1 MSTVYASPIWLGRP
15 HCPVTVTTGAGAVV
29 TAALGSLTLTATA
42 DANGLCAMKLP
53 RRGRWSFTA
62 VLGGKKGF
70 GTLAVPGQR
79 SLSLPLYST
88 TLAENSWAEIAAAA
102 AAGIAARL
110 WSPGDVKELT
120 ISGTAGLL
128 TVTDLTIGAIILGF
142 DHNAALEGSGRIHFQ
157 LARLGATP
165 VALVDKRHG
174 SFSDLAGAFTMNT
187 TATSEGGWQGCHMRQ
202 EILGSDS
209 SDYVIRSCALD
220 DIVRPAVRRF
230 AGEFIQR
237 KIQLNYQMLN
247 YTVITD
253 EKWLGFVVEQVLS
266 NALKYTPQGS
276 VSIYMEPEGVLC
288 IRDTGIGIAPED
300 LPRVFEKGYTGYNG
314 RSHRKASGL
323 GLYLC
328 REILTR
334 LGHSVSAESQVDHGT
349 TIRIDLRQHKTIQE

>member
-1 MSTVYASPIWLGRP
+1 MKGFFRLYLRAQRRGMLFWGFCCLIFTVSFALYGLPL
-15 HCPVTVTTGAGAVV
+15 GAVLYP
-29 TAALGSLTLTATA
+29 AAL
-42 DANGLCAMKLP
+42 C
-53 RRGRWSFTA
+53 
-62 VLGGKKGF
+62 
-70 GTLAVPGQR
+70 
-79 SLSLPLYST
+79 
-88 TLAENSWAEIAAAA
+88 A
-102 AAGIAARL
+102 AAGGIILLLSLRKSRAVCQELSLMQHHPADLPDELPAAQSPQEQAYQVLLLALHTDRQKLKSDMNARYHDMAEYYTVWAHQIKTPIAAIRL
-110 WSPGDVKELT
+110 ALQNEDTPLSRRLT
-120 ISGTAGLL
+120 GEVGRVEQYVQMAL
-128 TVTDLTIGAIILGF
+128 TYL
-142 DHNAALEGSGRIHFQ
+142 R
-157 LARLGATP
+157 
-165 VALVDKRHG
+165 
-174 SFSDLAGAFTMNT
+174 
-187 TATSEGGWQGCHMRQ
+187 
-202 EILGSDS
+202 LGSDS

-349 TIRIDLRQHKTIQE
+349 TIRIDLRQHKTMQE

>member
-1 MSTVYASPIWLGRP
+1 MKGFLRLYLRAQRRGMLFLGLCCLIFTASFALYGLPL
-15 HCPVTVTTGAGAVV
+15 GAVLYP
-29 TAALGSLTLTATA
+29 AAL
-42 DANGLCAMKLP
+42 C
-53 RRGRWSFTA
+53 
-62 VLGGKKGF
+62 
-70 GTLAVPGQR
+70 
-79 SLSLPLYST
+79 
-88 TLAENSWAEIAAAA
+88 A
-102 AAGIAARL
+102 AAGGIMLLLSLRKSRAVCQELSLMQHHPADLPDELPAAQSPQEQAYQALLLALHADRQRLKSDMDARYHDMTEYYTVWAHQIKTPIAAIRL
-110 WSPGDVKELT
+110 ALQNEDTPLSRRLT
-120 ISGTAGLL
+120 GEVGRVEQYVQMAL
-128 TVTDLTIGAIILGF
+128 TYL
-142 DHNAALEGSGRIHFQ
+142 R
-157 LARLGATP
+157 
-165 VALVDKRHG
+165 
-174 SFSDLAGAFTMNT
+174 
-187 TATSEGGWQGCHMRQ
+187 
-202 EILGSDS
+202 LGSDS

>member
-1 MSTVYASPIWLGRP
+1 MKGFFRLYLRAQRRGMLFLGFCCLIFTVSFALYGLPL
-15 HCPVTVTTGAGAVV
+15 GAVLYP
-29 TAALGSLTLTATA
+29 AAL
-42 DANGLCAMKLP
+42 C
-53 RRGRWSFTA
+53 
-62 VLGGKKGF
+62 
-70 GTLAVPGQR
+70 
-79 SLSLPLYST
+79 
-88 TLAENSWAEIAAAA
+88 A
-102 AAGIAARL
+102 AAGGIILLLSLRKSRAVCQELSLMQHHPADLPDELPAAQSPQEQAYQALLLALHADRQKLKSDMNARYHDMTEYYTVWAHQIKTPIAAMRL
-110 WSPGDVKELT
+110 ALQNEDTPLSRRLT
-120 ISGTAGLL
+120 GEVGRVEQYVQMAL
-128 TVTDLTIGAIILGF
+128 TYL
-142 DHNAALEGSGRIHFQ
+142 R
-157 LARLGATP
+157 
-165 VALVDKRHG
+165 
-174 SFSDLAGAFTMNT
+174 
-187 TATSEGGWQGCHMRQ
+187 
-202 EILGSDS
+202 LGSDS

-220 DIVRPAVRRF
+220 NIVRPAVRRF

-288 IRDTGIGIAPED
+288 IRDTGIGVAPED

-314 RSHRKASGL
+314 RSRRKASGL

>member
-1 MSTVYASPIWLGRP
+1 MKGFLRLYLRAQRRGMLFLGFCCLIFTVSFSLYGLPL
-15 HCPVTVTTGAGAVV
+15 GAVLYP
-29 TAALGSLTLTATA
+29 AAL
-42 DANGLCAMKLP
+42 C
-53 RRGRWSFTA
+53 
-62 VLGGKKGF
+62 
-70 GTLAVPGQR
+70 
-79 SLSLPLYST
+79 
-88 TLAENSWAEIAAAA
+88 A
-102 AAGIAARL
+102 AAGGIILLLSLRKARAVCQELSLMQRHPADLPDELPAAQSPQEQAYQALLLALHTDRQRLKSDMDARYHDMTEYYTVWAHQIKTPIAAMRL
-110 WSPGDVKELT
+110 ALQNEDTPLSRRLT
-120 ISGTAGLL
+120 GEVGRVEQYVQMAL
-128 TVTDLTIGAIILGF
+128 TYL
-142 DHNAALEGSGRIHFQ
+142 R
-157 LARLGATP
+157 
-165 VALVDKRHG
+165 
-174 SFSDLAGAFTMNT
+174 
-187 TATSEGGWQGCHMRQ
+187 
-202 EILGSDS
+202 LGSDS

-276 VSIYMEPEGVLC
+276 VSIYMESEGVLC

-349 TIRIDLRQHKTIQE
+349 TIRIDLRQHKTMQE

>member
-1 MSTVYASPIWLGRP
+1 MKGFFRLYLRAQRRGMLFLGFCCLIFTVSFALYGLPL
-15 HCPVTVTTGAGAVV
+15 GAVLYP
-29 TAALGSLTLTATA
+29 AAL
-42 DANGLCAMKLP
+42 C
-53 RRGRWSFTA
+53 
-62 VLGGKKGF
+62 
-70 GTLAVPGQR
+70 
-79 SLSLPLYST
+79 
-88 TLAENSWAEIAAAA
+88 A
-102 AAGIAARL
+102 AAGGIILLLSLRKSRAVCQELSLMQHHPADLPDELPAAQSPQEQAYQALLLALHTDRQKLKSNMNARYHDMTEYYTVWAHQIKTPIAAIRL
-110 WSPGDVKELT
+110 ALQNEDTPLSRRLT
-120 ISGTAGLL
+120 GEVGRVEQYVQMAL
-128 TVTDLTIGAIILGF
+128 TYL
-142 DHNAALEGSGRIHFQ
+142 R
-157 LARLGATP
+157 
-165 VALVDKRHG
+165 
-174 SFSDLAGAFTMNT
+174 
-187 TATSEGGWQGCHMRQ
+187 
-202 EILGSDS
+202 LGSDS

-349 TIRIDLRQHKTIQE
+349 TIRIDLRQHKTMQE

>member
-1 MSTVYASPIWLGRP
+1 MKGVFRLYLRAQRRGMLFLGFCCLIFTVSFALYGLPL
-15 HCPVTVTTGAGAVV
+15 GAVLYP
-29 TAALGSLTLTATA
+29 AAL
-42 DANGLCAMKLP
+42 C
-53 RRGRWSFTA
+53 
-62 VLGGKKGF
+62 
-70 GTLAVPGQR
+70 
-79 SLSLPLYST
+79 
-88 TLAENSWAEIAAAA
+88 A
-102 AAGIAARL
+102 AAGGIILLLSLRKSRAVCQELSLMQHHPADLPDELPAAQSPQEQAYQALLLALHTDRQKLKSDMNARYHDMTEYYTVWAHQIKTPIAAIRL
-110 WSPGDVKELT
+110 ALQNEDTPLSRRLT
-120 ISGTAGLL
+120 GEVGRVEQYVQMAL
-128 TVTDLTIGAIILGF
+128 TYL
-142 DHNAALEGSGRIHFQ
+142 R
-157 LARLGATP
+157 
-165 VALVDKRHG
+165 
-174 SFSDLAGAFTMNT
+174 
-187 TATSEGGWQGCHMRQ
+187 
-202 EILGSDS
+202 LGSDS

-349 TIRIDLRQHKTIQE
+349 TIRIDLRQHKTMQE

>member
-1 MSTVYASPIWLGRP
+1 MKGFFRLYLRAQRRGMLFWGFCCLIFTVSFALYGLPL
-15 HCPVTVTTGAGAVV
+15 GAVLYP
-29 TAALGSLTLTATA
+29 AAL
-42 DANGLCAMKLP
+42 C
-53 RRGRWSFTA
+53 
-62 VLGGKKGF
+62 
-70 GTLAVPGQR
+70 
-79 SLSLPLYST
+79 
-88 TLAENSWAEIAAAA
+88 A
-102 AAGIAARL
+102 AAGGIILLLSLRKSRAVCQELSLMQHHPADLPDELPAAQSPQEQAYQALLLALHADRQKLKSNMNARYHDMTEYYTVWAHQIKTPIAAIRL
-110 WSPGDVKELT
+110 ALQNEDTTLSRRLT
-120 ISGTAGLL
+120 GEVGRVEQYVQMAL
-128 TVTDLTIGAIILGF
+128 TYL
-142 DHNAALEGSGRIHFQ
+142 R
-157 LARLGATP
+157 
-165 VALVDKRHG
+165 
-174 SFSDLAGAFTMNT
+174 
-187 TATSEGGWQGCHMRQ
+187 
-202 EILGSDS
+202 LGSDS

>member
-1 MSTVYASPIWLGRP
+1 MKGFFRLYLRAQRRGMLFWGFCCLIFTVSFALYGLPL
-15 HCPVTVTTGAGAVV
+15 GAVLYP
-29 TAALGSLTLTATA
+29 AAL
-42 DANGLCAMKLP
+42 C
-53 RRGRWSFTA
+53 
-62 VLGGKKGF
+62 
-70 GTLAVPGQR
+70 
-79 SLSLPLYST
+79 
-88 TLAENSWAEIAAAA
+88 A
-102 AAGIAARL
+102 AAGGIILLLSLRKSRAVCQELSLMQHHPANLPDELPAAQSPQEQAYQALLLALHADRQKLKSNMNARYHDMTEYYTVWAHQIKTPIAAIRL
-110 WSPGDVKELT
+110 ALQNEDTPLSRRLT
-120 ISGTAGLL
+120 GEVGRVEQYVQMAL
-128 TVTDLTIGAIILGF
+128 TYL
-142 DHNAALEGSGRIHFQ
+142 R
-157 LARLGATP
+157 
-165 VALVDKRHG
+165 
-174 SFSDLAGAFTMNT
+174 
-187 TATSEGGWQGCHMRQ
+187 
-202 EILGSDS
+202 LGSDS

-288 IRDTGIGIAPED
+288 IRDTGIGIVPED

-314 RSHRKASGL
+314 LSHRKASGL

-349 TIRIDLRQHKTIQE
+349 TIRIDLRQHKTMQE

>member
-1 MSTVYASPIWLGRP
+1 MKGFFRLYLRAQRRGMLFLGFCCLIFTVSFALYGLPP
-15 HCPVTVTTGAGAVV
+15 GAVLYP
-29 TAALGSLTLTATA
+29 AAL
-42 DANGLCAMKLP
+42 C
-53 RRGRWSFTA
+53 
-62 VLGGKKGF
+62 
-70 GTLAVPGQR
+70 
-79 SLSLPLYST
+79 
-88 TLAENSWAEIAAAA
+88 A
-102 AAGIAARL
+102 AAGGIILLLSLRKSRAVCQELSLMQPHPADLPDELPAAQSPQEQAYQALLLALHADRQKLKSDMNARYHDMTEYYTVWAHQIKTPIAAIRL
-110 WSPGDVKELT
+110 ALQNEDTPLSRRLT
-120 ISGTAGLL
+120 GEVGRVEQYVQMAL
-128 TVTDLTIGAIILGF
+128 TYL
-142 DHNAALEGSGRIHFQ
+142 R
-157 LARLGATP
+157 
-165 VALVDKRHG
+165 
-174 SFSDLAGAFTMNT
+174 
-187 TATSEGGWQGCHMRQ
+187 
-202 EILGSDS
+202 LGSDS

-288 IRDTGIGIAPED
+288 IRDTGIGVAPED

-349 TIRIDLRQHKTIQE
+349 TIRIDLRQHKTMQE

>member
-1 MSTVYASPIWLGRP
+1 MKGFLRLYLRAQRRGMLFLGFCCLIFTVSFALYGLPL
-15 HCPVTVTTGAGAVV
+15 GAVLYP
-29 TAALGSLTLTATA
+29 AAL
-42 DANGLCAMKLP
+42 C
-53 RRGRWSFTA
+53 
-62 VLGGKKGF
+62 
-70 GTLAVPGQR
+70 
-79 SLSLPLYST
+79 
-88 TLAENSWAEIAAAA
+88 A
-102 AAGIAARL
+102 AAGGIILLLSLRKSRAVCQELSLMQHHPADLPDELPAAQSPQEQAYQALLLALHTDRQKLKSDMNARYHDMTEYYTVWAHQIKTPIAAIRL
-110 WSPGDVKELT
+110 ALQNEDTPLSRRLT
-120 ISGTAGLL
+120 GEVGRVEQYVQMAL
-128 TVTDLTIGAIILGF
+128 TYL
-142 DHNAALEGSGRIHFQ
+142 R
-157 LARLGATP
+157 
-165 VALVDKRHG
+165 
-174 SFSDLAGAFTMNT
+174 
-187 TATSEGGWQGCHMRQ
+187 
-202 EILGSDS
+202 LGSDS

-253 EKWLGFVVEQVLS
+253 EKWLSFVVEQVLS

-349 TIRIDLRQHKTIQE
+349 TIRIDLRQHKTMQE

>member
-1 MSTVYASPIWLGRP
+1 MKGFFRLYLRAQRRGMLFWGFCCLIFTVSFALYGLPL
-15 HCPVTVTTGAGAVV
+15 GAVLYP
-29 TAALGSLTLTATA
+29 AAL
-42 DANGLCAMKLP
+42 C
-53 RRGRWSFTA
+53 
-62 VLGGKKGF
+62 
-70 GTLAVPGQR
+70 
-79 SLSLPLYST
+79 
-88 TLAENSWAEIAAAA
+88 A
-102 AAGIAARL
+102 AAGGIILLLSLRKSRAVCQELSLMQHHPADLPDELPAAQSPQEQAYQALLLALHADRQKLKSDMNARYHDMTEYYTVWAHQIKTPIAAIRL
-110 WSPGDVKELT
+110 ALQNEDTPLSRRLT
-120 ISGTAGLL
+120 GEVGRVEQYVQMAL
-128 TVTDLTIGAIILGF
+128 TYL
-142 DHNAALEGSGRIHFQ
+142 R
-157 LARLGATP
+157 
-165 VALVDKRHG
+165 
-174 SFSDLAGAFTMNT
+174 
-187 TATSEGGWQGCHMRQ
+187 
-202 EILGSDS
+202 LGSDS

-349 TIRIDLRQHKTIQE
+349 TIRIDLRQHKTMQE

>member
-1 MSTVYASPIWLGRP
+1 MKGFFRLYLRAQRRGMLFWGFCCLIFTVSFALYGLPL
-15 HCPVTVTTGAGAVV
+15 GAVLYP
-29 TAALGSLTLTATA
+29 AAL
-42 DANGLCAMKLP
+42 C
-53 RRGRWSFTA
+53 
-62 VLGGKKGF
+62 
-70 GTLAVPGQR
+70 
-79 SLSLPLYST
+79 
-88 TLAENSWAEIAAAA
+88 A
-102 AAGIAARL
+102 AAGGIILLLSLRKSRAVCQELSLMQHHPADLPDELPAAQSPQEQAYQALLLALHTDRQKLKSNMNARYHDMTEYYTAWVHQIKTPIAAIRL
-110 WSPGDVKELT
+110 ALQNEDTPLSRRLT
-120 ISGTAGLL
+120 GEVGRVEQYVQMAL
-128 TVTDLTIGAIILGF
+128 TYL
-142 DHNAALEGSGRIHFQ
+142 R
-157 LARLGATP
+157 
-165 VALVDKRHG
+165 
-174 SFSDLAGAFTMNT
+174 
-187 TATSEGGWQGCHMRQ
+187 
-202 EILGSDS
+202 LGSDS

-349 TIRIDLRQHKTIQE
+349 TIRIDLRQHKTMQE

>member
-1 MSTVYASPIWLGRP
+1 MKGFFRLYLRAQRRGMLFWGFCCLIFTVSFALYGLPL
-15 HCPVTVTTGAGAVV
+15 GAVLYP
-29 TAALGSLTLTATA
+29 AAL
-42 DANGLCAMKLP
+42 C
-53 RRGRWSFTA
+53 
-62 VLGGKKGF
+62 
-70 GTLAVPGQR
+70 
-79 SLSLPLYST
+79 
-88 TLAENSWAEIAAAA
+88 A
-102 AAGIAARL
+102 AAGGIILLLSLRKSRAVCQELSLMQHHPTDLPDELPAAQSPQEQAYQALLLALHADRQKLKSNMNARYHDVTEYYTVWAHQIKTPIAAIRL
-110 WSPGDVKELT
+110 ALQNEDTPLSRRLT
-120 ISGTAGLL
+120 GEVGRVEQYVQMAL
-128 TVTDLTIGAIILGF
+128 TYL
-142 DHNAALEGSGRIHFQ
+142 R
-157 LARLGATP
+157 
-165 VALVDKRHG
+165 
-174 SFSDLAGAFTMNT
+174 
-187 TATSEGGWQGCHMRQ
+187 
-202 EILGSDS
+202 LGSDS

-349 TIRIDLRQHKTIQE
+349 TIRIDLRQHKTLQE

>member
-1 MSTVYASPIWLGRP
+1 MKGFFRLYLRAQRRGMLFLGFCCLIFTVSFALYGLPL
-15 HCPVTVTTGAGAVV
+15 GAVLYP
-29 TAALGSLTLTATA
+29 AAL
-42 DANGLCAMKLP
+42 C
-53 RRGRWSFTA
+53 
-62 VLGGKKGF
+62 
-70 GTLAVPGQR
+70 
-79 SLSLPLYST
+79 
-88 TLAENSWAEIAAAA
+88 A
-102 AAGIAARL
+102 AAGGIILLLSLRKSRAVCQELSLMQHHPADLPDELPAAQSPQEQAYQALLLALHADRQKLKSNMNARYHDMTEYYTVWAHQIKTPIAAIRL
-110 WSPGDVKELT
+110 ALQNEDTPLSRRLT
-120 ISGTAGLL
+120 GEVGRVEQYVQMAL
-128 TVTDLTIGAIILGF
+128 TYL
-142 DHNAALEGSGRIHFQ
+142 R
-157 LARLGATP
+157 
-165 VALVDKRHG
+165 
-174 SFSDLAGAFTMNT
+174 
-187 TATSEGGWQGCHMRQ
+187 
-202 EILGSDS
+202 LGSDS

-220 DIVRPAVRRF
+220 NIVRPAVRRF

-349 TIRIDLRQHKTIQE
+349 TIRIDLRQHKTMQE

>member
-1 MSTVYASPIWLGRP
+1 MKGFFRLYLRAQRRGMLFWGFCCLIFTVSFALYGLPL
-15 HCPVTVTTGAGAVV
+15 GAVLYP
-29 TAALGSLTLTATA
+29 AAL
-42 DANGLCAMKLP
+42 C
-53 RRGRWSFTA
+53 
-62 VLGGKKGF
+62 
-70 GTLAVPGQR
+70 
-79 SLSLPLYST
+79 
-88 TLAENSWAEIAAAA
+88 A
-102 AAGIAARL
+102 AAGGIILLLSLRKSRAVCQELSLMQHHPADLPDELPAAQSPQEQAYQALLLALHADRQKLKSNMNARYHDMTEYYTVWAHQIKTPIAAIRL
-110 WSPGDVKELT
+110 ALQNEDTPLSRRLT
-120 ISGTAGLL
+120 GEVGRVEQYVQMAL
-128 TVTDLTIGAIILGF
+128 TYL
-142 DHNAALEGSGRIHFQ
+142 R
-157 LARLGATP
+157 
-165 VALVDKRHG
+165 
-174 SFSDLAGAFTMNT
+174 
-187 TATSEGGWQGCHMRQ
+187 
-202 EILGSDS
+202 LGSDS

-276 VSIYMEPEGVLC
+276 VSIYMDPEGVLC

>member
-1 MSTVYASPIWLGRP
+1 MKGFFRLYLRAQRRGMLFLGFCCLIFTVSFALYGLPL
-15 HCPVTVTTGAGAVV
+15 GAVLYP
-29 TAALGSLTLTATA
+29 AAL
-42 DANGLCAMKLP
+42 C
-53 RRGRWSFTA
+53 
-62 VLGGKKGF
+62 
-70 GTLAVPGQR
+70 
-79 SLSLPLYST
+79 
-88 TLAENSWAEIAAAA
+88 A
-102 AAGIAARL
+102 AAGGIILLLSLRKSRAVCQELSLMQHHPADLPDELPAAQSPQEQAYQVLLLALHADRQKLKSDMNARYHDMTEYYTVWAHQIKTPIAAMRL
-110 WSPGDVKELT
+110 ALQNEDTPLSRRLT
-120 ISGTAGLL
+120 GEVGRVEQYVQMAL
-128 TVTDLTIGAIILGF
+128 TYL
-142 DHNAALEGSGRIHFQ
+142 R
-157 LARLGATP
+157 
-165 VALVDKRHG
+165 
-174 SFSDLAGAFTMNT
+174 
-187 TATSEGGWQGCHMRQ
+187 
-202 EILGSDS
+202 LGSDS

-220 DIVRPAVRRF
+220 NIVRPAVRRF

-349 TIRIDLRQHKTIQE
+349 TIRIDLRQHKTMQE

>member
-1 MSTVYASPIWLGRP
+1 MKGFFRLYLRAQRRGMLFWGFCCLI
-15 HCPVTVTTGAGAVV
+15 VTVSFALYGLPLGAVLYP
-29 TAALGSLTLTATA
+29 AAL
-42 DANGLCAMKLP
+42 C
-53 RRGRWSFTA
+53 
-62 VLGGKKGF
+62 
-70 GTLAVPGQR
+70 
-79 SLSLPLYST
+79 
-88 TLAENSWAEIAAAA
+88 A
-102 AAGIAARL
+102 AAGGIILLLSLRKSRAVCQELSLMQHHPADLPDELPAAQSPQEQAYKALLLALHADRQKLKSNMNARYHDMTEYYTVWAHQIKTPIAAIRL
-110 WSPGDVKELT
+110 ALQNEDTPLSRRLT
-120 ISGTAGLL
+120 GEVGRVEQYVQMAL
-128 TVTDLTIGAIILGF
+128 TYL
-142 DHNAALEGSGRIHFQ
+142 R
-157 LARLGATP
+157 
-165 VALVDKRHG
+165 
-174 SFSDLAGAFTMNT
+174 
-187 TATSEGGWQGCHMRQ
+187 
-202 EILGSDS
+202 LGSDS

-349 TIRIDLRQHKTIQE
+349 TIRIDLRQHKTMQE

>member
-1 MSTVYASPIWLGRP
+1 MKGFFRLYLRAQRRGMLFWGFCCLIFTVSFALYGLPL
-15 HCPVTVTTGAGAVV
+15 GAVLYP
-29 TAALGSLTLTATA
+29 AAL
-42 DANGLCAMKLP
+42 C
-53 RRGRWSFTA
+53 
-62 VLGGKKGF
+62 
-70 GTLAVPGQR
+70 
-79 SLSLPLYST
+79 
-88 TLAENSWAEIAAAA
+88 A
-102 AAGIAARL
+102 AAGGIILLLSLRKSRAVCQELSLMQHHPADLPDELPAAQSPQEQAYQALLLALHADRQKLKSNMNARYHDMTEYYTVWAHQIKTPIAAIRL
-110 WSPGDVKELT
+110 ALQNEDTPLSRRLT
-120 ISGTAGLL
+120 GEVGRVEQYVQMAL
-128 TVTDLTIGAIILGF
+128 TYL
-142 DHNAALEGSGRIHFQ
+142 R
-157 LARLGATP
+157 
-165 VALVDKRHG
+165 
-174 SFSDLAGAFTMNT
+174 
-187 TATSEGGWQGCHMRQ
+187 
-202 EILGSDS
+202 LGSDS

-276 VSIYMEPEGVLC
+276 VSIYMDPEGVLC

-334 LGHSVSAESQVDHGT
+334 LGHSVSAESRVDHGT

>member
-1 MSTVYASPIWLGRP
+1 MKGFFRLYLRAQRRGMLFWGFCCLIFTVSFALYGLPL
-15 HCPVTVTTGAGAVV
+15 GAVLYP
-29 TAALGSLTLTATA
+29 AAL
-42 DANGLCAMKLP
+42 C
-53 RRGRWSFTA
+53 
-62 VLGGKKGF
+62 
-70 GTLAVPGQR
+70 
-79 SLSLPLYST
+79 
-88 TLAENSWAEIAAAA
+88 A
-102 AAGIAARL
+102 AAGGIMLLLSLRKSRAVCQELGLMQRHPADLPDELPAAQSPQEQAYQALLLALHADRQKLKSNMNARYHDMTEYYTVWAHQIKTPIAAIRL
-110 WSPGDVKELT
+110 ALQNEDTPLSRRLT
-120 ISGTAGLL
+120 GEVGRVEQYVQMAL
-128 TVTDLTIGAIILGF
+128 TYL
-142 DHNAALEGSGRIHFQ
+142 R
-157 LARLGATP
+157 
-165 VALVDKRHG
+165 
-174 SFSDLAGAFTMNT
+174 
-187 TATSEGGWQGCHMRQ
+187 
-202 EILGSDS
+202 LGSDS

>member
-1 MSTVYASPIWLGRP
+1 MKGFFRLYLRAQRRGMLFLGFCCLIFTVSFALYGLPL
-15 HCPVTVTTGAGAVV
+15 GAVLYP
-29 TAALGSLTLTATA
+29 AAL
-42 DANGLCAMKLP
+42 C
-53 RRGRWSFTA
+53 
-62 VLGGKKGF
+62 
-70 GTLAVPGQR
+70 
-79 SLSLPLYST
+79 
-88 TLAENSWAEIAAAA
+88 A
-102 AAGIAARL
+102 AAGGIILLLSLRKSRAVCQELSLMQHHPADLPDELPAAQSPQEQAYQTLLLALHADRQKLKSDMNARYHDMTEYYTVWAHQIKTPIAAMRL
-110 WSPGDVKELT
+110 ALQNEDTPLSRRLT
-120 ISGTAGLL
+120 GEVGRVEQYVQMAL
-128 TVTDLTIGAIILGF
+128 TYL
-142 DHNAALEGSGRIHFQ
+142 R
-157 LARLGATP
+157 
-165 VALVDKRHG
+165 
-174 SFSDLAGAFTMNT
+174 
-187 TATSEGGWQGCHMRQ
+187 
-202 EILGSDS
+202 LGSDS

-220 DIVRPAVRRF
+220 NIVRPAVRRF

-276 VSIYMEPEGVLC
+276 VSIYMEPDGVLC
-288 IRDTGIGIAPED
+288 IRDTGIGVAPED

>member
-1 MSTVYASPIWLGRP
+1 MKGFFRLYLRAQRRGMLFWGFCCLIFTVSFALYGLPL
-15 HCPVTVTTGAGAVV
+15 GAVLYP
-29 TAALGSLTLTATA
+29 AAL
-42 DANGLCAMKLP
+42 C
-53 RRGRWSFTA
+53 
-62 VLGGKKGF
+62 
-70 GTLAVPGQR
+70 
-79 SLSLPLYST
+79 
-88 TLAENSWAEIAAAA
+88 A
-102 AAGIAARL
+102 AAGGIILLLSLRKSRAVCQELSLMQHHPADLPDELPAAQSPQEQAYQALLLALHADRQKLKSNMNARYHDMTEYYTVWAHQIKTPIAAIRL
-110 WSPGDVKELT
+110 ALQNEDTPLSRRLT
-120 ISGTAGLL
+120 GEVGRVEQYVQMAL
-128 TVTDLTIGAIILGF
+128 TYL
-142 DHNAALEGSGRIHFQ
+142 R
-157 LARLGATP
+157 
-165 VALVDKRHG
+165 
-174 SFSDLAGAFTMNT
+174 
-187 TATSEGGWQGCHMRQ
+187 
-202 EILGSDS
+202 LGSDS

-300 LPRVFEKGYTGYNG
+300 LPRVFEKGYPGYIG

>member
-1 MSTVYASPIWLGRP
+1 MKGFFRLYLRAQRRGMLFWGFCCLIFTVSFALYGLPL
-15 HCPVTVTTGAGAVV
+15 GAVLYP
-29 TAALGSLTLTATA
+29 AAL
-42 DANGLCAMKLP
+42 C
-53 RRGRWSFTA
+53 
-62 VLGGKKGF
+62 
-70 GTLAVPGQR
+70 
-79 SLSLPLYST
+79 
-88 TLAENSWAEIAAAA
+88 A
-102 AAGIAARL
+102 AAGGIILLLSLRKSRAVCQELSLMQHHPADLPDELPAAQSLQEQAYQALLLALHADRQKLKSNMNARYHDMTEYYTVWAHQIKTPIAAIRL
-110 WSPGDVKELT
+110 ALQNEDTPLSRRLT
-120 ISGTAGLL
+120 GEVGRVEQYVQMAL
-128 TVTDLTIGAIILGF
+128 TYL
-142 DHNAALEGSGRIHFQ
+142 R
-157 LARLGATP
+157 
-165 VALVDKRHG
+165 
-174 SFSDLAGAFTMNT
+174 
-187 TATSEGGWQGCHMRQ
+187 
-202 EILGSDS
+202 LGSDS

>member
-1 MSTVYASPIWLGRP
+1 MKGFFRLYLRAQRRGMLFWGFCCLIFTVSFALYGLPL
-15 HCPVTVTTGAGAVV
+15 GAVLYP
-29 TAALGSLTLTATA
+29 AAL
-42 DANGLCAMKLP
+42 C
-53 RRGRWSFTA
+53 
-62 VLGGKKGF
+62 
-70 GTLAVPGQR
+70 
-79 SLSLPLYST
+79 
-88 TLAENSWAEIAAAA
+88 A
-102 AAGIAARL
+102 AAGGIILLLSLRKSRAVCQELSLMQHHPADLPDELPAAQSPQEQAYQALLLALHTDRQKLKSNMNARYHDMTEYYTVWAHQIKTPIAAIRL
-110 WSPGDVKELT
+110 ALQNEDTPLSRRLT
-120 ISGTAGLL
+120 GEVGRVEQYVQMAL
-128 TVTDLTIGAIILGF
+128 TYL
-142 DHNAALEGSGRIHFQ
+142 R
-157 LARLGATP
+157 
-165 VALVDKRHG
+165 
-174 SFSDLAGAFTMNT
+174 
-187 TATSEGGWQGCHMRQ
+187 
-202 EILGSDS
+202 LGSDS

>member
-1 MSTVYASPIWLGRP
+1 MKGFFRLYLRAQRRGMLVWGFCCLIFTVSFALYGLPL
-15 HCPVTVTTGAGAVV
+15 GAVLYP
-29 TAALGSLTLTATA
+29 AAL
-42 DANGLCAMKLP
+42 C
-53 RRGRWSFTA
+53 
-62 VLGGKKGF
+62 
-70 GTLAVPGQR
+70 
-79 SLSLPLYST
+79 
-88 TLAENSWAEIAAAA
+88 A
-102 AAGIAARL
+102 AAGGIILLLSLRKSRAVCQELSLMQHHPADLPDELPAAQSPQEQAYQALLLALHADRQKLKSNMNARYHDMTEYYTVWAHQIKTPIAAIRL
-110 WSPGDVKELT
+110 ALQNEDTPLSRRLT
-120 ISGTAGLL
+120 GEVGRVEQYVQMAL
-128 TVTDLTIGAIILGF
+128 TYL
-142 DHNAALEGSGRIHFQ
+142 R
-157 LARLGATP
+157 
-165 VALVDKRHG
+165 
-174 SFSDLAGAFTMNT
+174 
-187 TATSEGGWQGCHMRQ
+187 
-202 EILGSDS
+202 LGSDS

-276 VSIYMEPEGVLC
+276 VSIYMDPEGVLC

>member
-1 MSTVYASPIWLGRP
+1 MKGFFRLYLRAQRRGMLFWGFCCLIFTVSFALYGLPL
-15 HCPVTVTTGAGAVV
+15 GAVLYP
-29 TAALGSLTLTATA
+29 AAL
-42 DANGLCAMKLP
+42 C
-53 RRGRWSFTA
+53 
-62 VLGGKKGF
+62 
-70 GTLAVPGQR
+70 
-79 SLSLPLYST
+79 
-88 TLAENSWAEIAAAA
+88 A
-102 AAGIAARL
+102 AAGGIILLLSLRKSRAVCQELSLMQPHPADLPDELPAAQSPQEQAYQALLLALHTDRQKLKSDMNARYHDMTEYYTVWAHQIKTPIAAIRL
-110 WSPGDVKELT
+110 ALQNEDTPLSRRLT
-120 ISGTAGLL
+120 GEVGRVEQYVQMAL
-128 TVTDLTIGAIILGF
+128 TYL
-142 DHNAALEGSGRIHFQ
+142 R
-157 LARLGATP
+157 
-165 VALVDKRHG
+165 
-174 SFSDLAGAFTMNT
+174 
-187 TATSEGGWQGCHMRQ
+187 
-202 EILGSDS
+202 LGSDS

-349 TIRIDLRQHKTIQE
+349 TIRIDLRQKKTVQE

>member
-1 MSTVYASPIWLGRP
+1 MKGFFRLYLRAQRRGMLFLGFCCLIFTVSFALYGLPL
-15 HCPVTVTTGAGAVV
+15 GAVLYP
-29 TAALGSLTLTATA
+29 ASL
-42 DANGLCAMKLP
+42 C
-53 RRGRWSFTA
+53 
-62 VLGGKKGF
+62 
-70 GTLAVPGQR
+70 
-79 SLSLPLYST
+79 
-88 TLAENSWAEIAAAA
+88 A
-102 AAGIAARL
+102 AAGGIILLLSLRKSRAVCQELSLMQHHPADLPDELPAAQSPQEQAYQALLLALHADRQKLKSDMNARYHDMAEYYTVWAHQIKTPIAAIRL
-110 WSPGDVKELT
+110 ALQNEDTPLSRRLT
-120 ISGTAGLL
+120 GEVGRVEQYVQMAL
-128 TVTDLTIGAIILGF
+128 TYL
-142 DHNAALEGSGRIHFQ
+142 R
-157 LARLGATP
+157 
-165 VALVDKRHG
+165 
-174 SFSDLAGAFTMNT
+174 
-187 TATSEGGWQGCHMRQ
+187 
-202 EILGSDS
+202 LGSDS

-349 TIRIDLRQHKTIQE
+349 TIRIDLRQHKTM

>member
-1 MSTVYASPIWLGRP
+1 MKGFFRLYLRAQRRGMLFLGFCCLIFTVSFALYGLPL
-15 HCPVTVTTGAGAVV
+15 GAVLYP
-29 TAALGSLTLTATA
+29 AAL
-42 DANGLCAMKLP
+42 C
-53 RRGRWSFTA
+53 
-62 VLGGKKGF
+62 
-70 GTLAVPGQR
+70 
-79 SLSLPLYST
+79 
-88 TLAENSWAEIAAAA
+88 A
-102 AAGIAARL
+102 AAGGIILLLSLRKSRAVCQELSLMQHHPADLPDELPAAQSPQEQAYQALLLALHADRQKLKSNMNARYHDMTEYYTVWAHQIKTPIAAIRL
-110 WSPGDVKELT
+110 ALQNEDTPLSRRLT
-120 ISGTAGLL
+120 GEVGRVEQYVQMAL
-128 TVTDLTIGAIILGF
+128 TYL
-142 DHNAALEGSGRIHFQ
+142 R
-157 LARLGATP
+157 
-165 VALVDKRHG
+165 
-174 SFSDLAGAFTMNT
+174 
-187 TATSEGGWQGCHMRQ
+187 
-202 EILGSDS
+202 LGSDS

-349 TIRIDLRQHKTIQE
+349 TIRIDLRQHKTM

>member
-1 MSTVYASPIWLGRP
+1 MKGFFRLYLRAQRRGMLFWGFCCLIFTVSFALYGLPL
-15 HCPVTVTTGAGAVV
+15 GAVLYP
-29 TAALGSLTLTATA
+29 AAL
-42 DANGLCAMKLP
+42 C
-53 RRGRWSFTA
+53 
-62 VLGGKKGF
+62 
-70 GTLAVPGQR
+70 
-79 SLSLPLYST
+79 
-88 TLAENSWAEIAAAA
+88 A
-102 AAGIAARL
+102 AAGGIILLLSLRKSRAVCQELSLMQHHPADLPDELPAAQSPQEQAYQALLLALHADRQKLKSDMNARYHDMAEYYTVWAHQIKTPIAAIRL
-110 WSPGDVKELT
+110 ALQNEDTPLSRRLT
-120 ISGTAGLL
+120 GEVGRVEQYVQMAL
-128 TVTDLTIGAIILGF
+128 TYL
-142 DHNAALEGSGRIHFQ
+142 R
-157 LARLGATP
+157 
-165 VALVDKRHG
+165 
-174 SFSDLAGAFTMNT
+174 
-187 TATSEGGWQGCHMRQ
+187 
-202 EILGSDS
+202 LGSDS

-349 TIRIDLRQHKTIQE
+349 TIRIDLRQHKTM

>member
-1 MSTVYASPIWLGRP
+1 MKGFFRLYLRAQRRGMLFLGFCCLIFTVSFALYGLPL
-15 HCPVTVTTGAGAVV
+15 GAVLYP
-29 TAALGSLTLTATA
+29 AAL
-42 DANGLCAMKLP
+42 C
-53 RRGRWSFTA
+53 
-62 VLGGKKGF
+62 
-70 GTLAVPGQR
+70 
-79 SLSLPLYST
+79 
-88 TLAENSWAEIAAAA
+88 A
-102 AAGIAARL
+102 AAGGIILLLSLRKSRAVCQELSLMQPHPADLPDELPAAQSPQEQAYQALLLALHTDRQKLKSDMNARYHDMTEYYTVWAHQIKTPIAAIRL
-110 WSPGDVKELT
+110 ALQNEDTPLSRRLT
-120 ISGTAGLL
+120 GEVGRVEQYVQMAL
-128 TVTDLTIGAIILGF
+128 TYL
-142 DHNAALEGSGRIHFQ
+142 R
-157 LARLGATP
+157 
-165 VALVDKRHG
+165 
-174 SFSDLAGAFTMNT
+174 
-187 TATSEGGWQGCHMRQ
+187 
-202 EILGSDS
+202 LGSDS

-266 NALKYTPQGS
+266 NALKYTLQGS

-349 TIRIDLRQHKTIQE
+349 TIRIDLRQHKTMQE

>member
-1 MSTVYASPIWLGRP
+1 MKGFFRLYLRAQRRGMLFLGFCCLIFTVSFALYGLPL
-15 HCPVTVTTGAGAVV
+15 GAVLYP
-29 TAALGSLTLTATA
+29 AAL
-42 DANGLCAMKLP
+42 C
-53 RRGRWSFTA
+53 
-62 VLGGKKGF
+62 
-70 GTLAVPGQR
+70 
-79 SLSLPLYST
+79 
-88 TLAENSWAEIAAAA
+88 A
-102 AAGIAARL
+102 AAGGIILLLSLRKSRAVCQELSLMQHHPADLPDELPAAQSPQEQAYQALLLALHTDRQKLKSDMNARYHDMTEYYTVWAHQIKTPIAAIRL
-110 WSPGDVKELT
+110 ALQNEDTPLSRRLT
-120 ISGTAGLL
+120 GEVGRVEQYVQMAL
-128 TVTDLTIGAIILGF
+128 TYL
-142 DHNAALEGSGRIHFQ
+142 R
-157 LARLGATP
+157 
-165 VALVDKRHG
+165 
-174 SFSDLAGAFTMNT
+174 
-187 TATSEGGWQGCHMRQ
+187 
-202 EILGSDS
+202 LGSDS

-220 DIVRPAVRRF
+220 NIVRPAVRRF

-349 TIRIDLRQHKTIQE
+349 TIRIDLRQHKTMQE

>member
-1 MSTVYASPIWLGRP
+1 MKGFFRLYLRAQRRGMLFWGFCCLIFTVSFALYGLPL
-15 HCPVTVTTGAGAVV
+15 GAVLYP
-29 TAALGSLTLTATA
+29 AAL
-42 DANGLCAMKLP
+42 C
-53 RRGRWSFTA
+53 
-62 VLGGKKGF
+62 
-70 GTLAVPGQR
+70 
-79 SLSLPLYST
+79 
-88 TLAENSWAEIAAAA
+88 A
-102 AAGIAARL
+102 AAGGIILLLSLRKSRAVCQELSLMQHHPADLPDELPAAQSPQEQAYQALLLALHTDRQKLKSDMNARYHDMTEYYTVWAHQIKTPIAAIRL
-110 WSPGDVKELT
+110 ALQNEDTPLSRRLT
-120 ISGTAGLL
+120 GEVGRVEQYVQMAL
-128 TVTDLTIGAIILGF
+128 TYL
-142 DHNAALEGSGRIHFQ
+142 R
-157 LARLGATP
+157 
-165 VALVDKRHG
+165 
-174 SFSDLAGAFTMNT
+174 
-187 TATSEGGWQGCHMRQ
+187 
-202 EILGSDS
+202 LGSDS

-276 VSIYMEPEGVLC
+276 VSIYMDPEGVLC

>member
-1 MSTVYASPIWLGRP
+1 MKGFFRLYLRAQRRGMLFWGFCCLIFTVSFALYGLPL
-15 HCPVTVTTGAGAVV
+15 GAVLYP
-29 TAALGSLTLTATA
+29 AAL
-42 DANGLCAMKLP
+42 C
-53 RRGRWSFTA
+53 
-62 VLGGKKGF
+62 
-70 GTLAVPGQR
+70 
-79 SLSLPLYST
+79 
-88 TLAENSWAEIAAAA
+88 A
-102 AAGIAARL
+102 AAGGIILLLSLRKSRAVCQELSLMQHHPADLPDELPAAQSPQEQAYQALLLALHADRQKLKSNMNARYHDMTEYYTVWAHQIKTPIAAIRL
-110 WSPGDVKELT
+110 ALQNEDTPLSRRLT
-120 ISGTAGLL
+120 GEVGRVEQYVQMAL
-128 TVTDLTIGAIILGF
+128 TYL
-142 DHNAALEGSGRIHFQ
+142 R
-157 LARLGATP
+157 
-165 VALVDKRHG
+165 
-174 SFSDLAGAFTMNT
+174 
-187 TATSEGGWQGCHMRQ
+187 
-202 EILGSDS
+202 LGSDS

-237 KIQLNYQMLN
+237 RIQLNYQMLN
-247 YTVITD
+247 CTVITD

-266 NALKYTPQGS
+266 NALKYTPQGR

>member
-1 MSTVYASPIWLGRP
+1 MKGFFRLYLRAQRRGMLFLGFCCLIFTVSFALYGLPL
-15 HCPVTVTTGAGAVV
+15 GAVLYP
-29 TAALGSLTLTATA
+29 AAL
-42 DANGLCAMKLP
+42 C
-53 RRGRWSFTA
+53 
-62 VLGGKKGF
+62 
-70 GTLAVPGQR
+70 
-79 SLSLPLYST
+79 
-88 TLAENSWAEIAAAA
+88 A
-102 AAGIAARL
+102 AAGGIILLLSLRKSRAVCQELSLMQHHPADLPDELPAAQSPQEQAYQALLLALHADRQKLKSDMNARYHDMTEYYTVWAHQIKTPIAAMRL
-110 WSPGDVKELT
+110 ALQNEDTPLSRRLT
-120 ISGTAGLL
+120 GEVGRVEQYVQMAL
-128 TVTDLTIGAIILGF
+128 TYL
-142 DHNAALEGSGRIHFQ
+142 R
-157 LARLGATP
+157 
-165 VALVDKRHG
+165 
-174 SFSDLAGAFTMNT
+174 
-187 TATSEGGWQGCHMRQ
+187 
-202 EILGSDS
+202 LGSDS

-220 DIVRPAVRRF
+220 NIVRPAVRRF

-288 IRDTGIGIAPED
+288 IRDTGIGVAPED

-349 TIRIDLRQHKTIQE
+349 TIRIDLRQHKTMQE

>member
-1 MSTVYASPIWLGRP
+1 MKGFFRLYLRVHRRGMLFLGFCCLIFTVSFALYGLPL
-15 HCPVTVTTGAGAVV
+15 GAVLYP
-29 TAALGSLTLTATA
+29 AAL
-42 DANGLCAMKLP
+42 C
-53 RRGRWSFTA
+53 
-62 VLGGKKGF
+62 
-70 GTLAVPGQR
+70 
-79 SLSLPLYST
+79 
-88 TLAENSWAEIAAAA
+88 A
-102 AAGIAARL
+102 AAGGIILLLSLRKSRAVCQELSLMQHHPADLPDELPAAQSPQEQAYQALLLALHADRQKLKSDMNARYHDMTEYYTVWAHQIKTPIAAMRL
-110 WSPGDVKELT
+110 ALQNEDTPLSRRLT
-120 ISGTAGLL
+120 GEVGRVEQYVQMAL
-128 TVTDLTIGAIILGF
+128 TYL
-142 DHNAALEGSGRIHFQ
+142 R
-157 LARLGATP
+157 
-165 VALVDKRHG
+165 
-174 SFSDLAGAFTMNT
+174 
-187 TATSEGGWQGCHMRQ
+187 
-202 EILGSDS
+202 LGSDS

-220 DIVRPAVRRF
+220 NIVRPAVRRF

-288 IRDTGIGIAPED
+288 IRDTGIGVAPED

>member
-1 MSTVYASPIWLGRP
+1 MKGFFRLYLRAQRRGMLFWGFCCLIFTVSFALYGLPL
-15 HCPVTVTTGAGAVV
+15 GAVLYP
-29 TAALGSLTLTATA
+29 AAL
-42 DANGLCAMKLP
+42 C
-53 RRGRWSFTA
+53 
-62 VLGGKKGF
+62 
-70 GTLAVPGQR
+70 
-79 SLSLPLYST
+79 
-88 TLAENSWAEIAAAA
+88 A
-102 AAGIAARL
+102 AAGGIILLLSLRKSRAVCQELSLMQHHPADLPDELPAAQSPQEQAYQALLLALHADRQKLKSNMNARYHDMTEYYTVWAHQIKTPIAAIRL
-110 WSPGDVKELT
+110 ALQNEDTPLSRRLT
-120 ISGTAGLL
+120 GEVGRVEQYVQMAL
-128 TVTDLTIGAIILGF
+128 TYL
-142 DHNAALEGSGRIHFQ
+142 H
-157 LARLGATP
+157 
-165 VALVDKRHG
+165 
-174 SFSDLAGAFTMNT
+174 
-187 TATSEGGWQGCHMRQ
+187 
-202 EILGSDS
+202 LGSDS

>member
-1 MSTVYASPIWLGRP
+1 MKGFFRLYLRAQRRGMLFLGFCCLIFTVSFALYGLPL
-15 HCPVTVTTGAGAVV
+15 GAVLYP
-29 TAALGSLTLTATA
+29 AAL
-42 DANGLCAMKLP
+42 C
-53 RRGRWSFTA
+53 
-62 VLGGKKGF
+62 
-70 GTLAVPGQR
+70 
-79 SLSLPLYST
+79 
-88 TLAENSWAEIAAAA
+88 A
-102 AAGIAARL
+102 AAGGIILLLSLRKSRAVCQELSLMQHHPADLPDELPAAQSPQEQAYQALLLALHADRQKLKSDMNARYHDMTEYYTVWAHQIKTPIAAIRL
-110 WSPGDVKELT
+110 ALQNEDTPLSRRLT
-120 ISGTAGLL
+120 GEVGRVEQYVQMAL
-128 TVTDLTIGAIILGF
+128 TYL
-142 DHNAALEGSGRIHFQ
+142 R
-157 LARLGATP
+157 
-165 VALVDKRHG
+165 
-174 SFSDLAGAFTMNT
+174 
-187 TATSEGGWQGCHMRQ
+187 
-202 EILGSDS
+202 LGSDS

-314 RSHRKASGL
+314 RSHRMASGL

-349 TIRIDLRQHKTIQE
+349 TIRIDLRQHKTM

>member
-1 MSTVYASPIWLGRP
+1 MKGFFRLYLRAQRRGMLFWGFCCLIFTVSFALYGLPL
-15 HCPVTVTTGAGAVV
+15 GAVLYP
-29 TAALGSLTLTATA
+29 AAL
-42 DANGLCAMKLP
+42 C
-53 RRGRWSFTA
+53 
-62 VLGGKKGF
+62 
-70 GTLAVPGQR
+70 
-79 SLSLPLYST
+79 
-88 TLAENSWAEIAAAA
+88 A
-102 AAGIAARL
+102 AAGGIILLLSLRKSRAVCQELSLMQHHPADLPDELPAAQSPQEQAYQALLLALHADRQKLKSDMNARYHDMAEYYTVWAHQIKTPIAAIRL
-110 WSPGDVKELT
+110 ALQNEDTPLSRRLT
-120 ISGTAGLL
+120 GEVGRVEQYVQMAL
-128 TVTDLTIGAIILGF
+128 TYL
-142 DHNAALEGSGRIHFQ
+142 R
-157 LARLGATP
+157 
-165 VALVDKRHG
+165 
-174 SFSDLAGAFTMNT
+174 
-187 TATSEGGWQGCHMRQ
+187 
-202 EILGSDS
+202 LGSDS

>member
-1 MSTVYASPIWLGRP
+1 MKGFFRLYLRAQRRGVLFLGFCCLIFTVSFALYGLPL
-15 HCPVTVTTGAGAVV
+15 GAVLYP
-29 TAALGSLTLTATA
+29 AAL
-42 DANGLCAMKLP
+42 C
-53 RRGRWSFTA
+53 
-62 VLGGKKGF
+62 
-70 GTLAVPGQR
+70 
-79 SLSLPLYST
+79 
-88 TLAENSWAEIAAAA
+88 A
-102 AAGIAARL
+102 AAGGIILLLSLRKSRAVCQELSLMQHHPADLPDELPAAQSPQEQAYQVLLLALHTDRQKLKSDMNARYHDMTEYYTVWAHQIKTPIAAIRL
-110 WSPGDVKELT
+110 ALQNEDTPLSRRLT
-120 ISGTAGLL
+120 GEVGRVEQYVQMAL
-128 TVTDLTIGAIILGF
+128 TYL
-142 DHNAALEGSGRIHFQ
+142 R
-157 LARLGATP
+157 
-165 VALVDKRHG
+165 
-174 SFSDLAGAFTMNT
+174 
-187 TATSEGGWQGCHMRQ
+187 
-202 EILGSDS
+202 LGSDS

-266 NALKYTPQGS
+266 NALKYTPQGN

-288 IRDTGIGIAPED
+288 IRDTGIGVAPED

>member
-1 MSTVYASPIWLGRP
+1 MKGFFRLYLRAQRRGMLFWGFCCLIFTVSFALYGLPL
-15 HCPVTVTTGAGAVV
+15 GAVLYP
-29 TAALGSLTLTATA
+29 AAL
-42 DANGLCAMKLP
+42 C
-53 RRGRWSFTA
+53 
-62 VLGGKKGF
+62 
-70 GTLAVPGQR
+70 
-79 SLSLPLYST
+79 
-88 TLAENSWAEIAAAA
+88 A
-102 AAGIAARL
+102 AAGGIILLLSLRKSRAVCQELSLMQHHPADLPDELPAAQSPQEQAYQALLLALHADRQKLKSNMNARYHDMTEYYTVWAHQIKTPIAAIRL
-110 WSPGDVKELT
+110 ALQNEDTPLSRRLT
-120 ISGTAGLL
+120 GEVGRVEQYVQMAL
-128 TVTDLTIGAIILGF
+128 TYL
-142 DHNAALEGSGRIHFQ
+142 R
-157 LARLGATP
+157 
-165 VALVDKRHG
+165 
-174 SFSDLAGAFTMNT
+174 
-187 TATSEGGWQGCHMRQ
+187 
-202 EILGSDS
+202 LGSDS

-349 TIRIDLRQHKTIQE
+349 TIRIDLRQHKTMQE

>member
-1 MSTVYASPIWLGRP
+1 MKGFFRLYLRAQRRGMLFLGFCCLIFTVSFALYGLPL
-15 HCPVTVTTGAGAVV
+15 GAVLYP
-29 TAALGSLTLTATA
+29 AAL
-42 DANGLCAMKLP
+42 C
-53 RRGRWSFTA
+53 
-62 VLGGKKGF
+62 
-70 GTLAVPGQR
+70 
-79 SLSLPLYST
+79 
-88 TLAENSWAEIAAAA
+88 A
-102 AAGIAARL
+102 AAGGIILLLSLRKSRAVCQELSLMQHHPADLPDELPAAQSPQEQAYQALLLALHADRQKLKSNMNARYHDMTEYYTVWAHQIKTPIAAIRL
-110 WSPGDVKELT
+110 ALQNEDTPLSRRLT
-120 ISGTAGLL
+120 GEVGRVEQYVQMAL
-128 TVTDLTIGAIILGF
+128 TYL
-142 DHNAALEGSGRIHFQ
+142 R
-157 LARLGATP
+157 
-165 VALVDKRHG
+165 
-174 SFSDLAGAFTMNT
+174 
-187 TATSEGGWQGCHMRQ
+187 
-202 EILGSDS
+202 LGSDS

-220 DIVRPAVRRF
+220 NIVRPAVRRF